1 MWIRTGDRD
10 TGWSLGVAV
19 QAVDEDD
26 GTVGDAREMDMV
38 RTKPERS
45 RERGVSK
52 RIR

>member
-10 TGWSLGVAV
+10 TGWSLDVAV

-38 RTKPERS
+38 
-45 RERGVSK
+45 
-52 RIR
+52 